1 MTYISNRD
9 TLMIRSEQ
17 DRSKDNHNNKSI
29 RNGNTMQKT
38 YYSHYRPRD
47 GVYQTNQEHER
58 NVAVLSEE
66 YCRISKLKKTAWLI
80 GLHHDDGKNTESWQ
94 EYFQASIHQGKS
106 GGEKEDHSTLG
117 GLLLDLY
124 EPNTRFSEMVQ
135 NAIYMHHGLADCIST
150 VDSSP
155 LIRRRKQKISSEAVE
170 SARSIA
176 QSQFPEEDMQ
186 ARCREAKRDI
196 NALTKRMLELSGDGS
211 GNRVFGDPNFYVGM
225 CERMLSSCLIDA
237 DWRDT
242 ADFMDDRVTTTGMSD
257 DEIQKVWEKGI
268 GNLEKRIAGFE
279 QKEKIDSYRSR
290 ISDQC
295 KEAAFW
301 DHNLYQ
307 LAVPTGAGK
316 TLSSL
321 RFALYCAKEHH
332 KRHIFYVAPFK
343 SILEQNAEEIRKTL
357 DMPEM
362 VLEHHSDVVQDDE
375 KLWRYERLI
384 ENWDEVPV
392 IVTTAVQFLNTL
404 FKEKRSNVRRFH
416 SLCDSV
422 IIVDEAQALPIRT
435 VGLFNLAVNFLT
447 RICNT
452 TVVLCTA
459 TQPLFSDIRENRML
473 PSRKMT
479 EGLSAF
485 EEAFRRVEYH
495 DCTENC
501 GGGLSA
507 EQAAAFVRE
516 KAQQFE
522 QILLILN
529 TKSCAKQVYE
539 QLEGTVEGR
548 LFHLSTLM
556 CAQHRSDV
564 LEEIRKALADGE
576 KVICIS
582 TQLVEAGVDFSFQC
596 VIRSLAGLDNLI
608 QAAGRC
614 NRNGSLEVGHV
625 FLIKMSNDV
634 ENVASI
640 PDIKK
645 AQDAMLSFLHTY
657 RGNPEEFG
665 HRLDS
670 EKAIRTYYLYYF
682 YARQN
687 EMCYHVN
694 VNGVQT
700 DLVELL
706 STNRLFAG
714 GRKEPAMK
722 QAFRSAG
729 EAFTVIE
736 EKGGTDVVVSYGES
750 EELINALQR
759 EDDPDEKRKILRK
772 LQRYT
777 VNLSDAMM
785 RRMGSGAVYG
795 IEENRVMKLDS
806 RYYEQ
811 STGVR
816 EEPGKMPF
824 LNM

>member
-1 MTYISNRD
+1 
-9 TLMIRSEQ
+9 MIRSEQ
-17 DRSKDNHNNKSI
+17 ADSKDNHNNKRI
-29 RNGNTMQKT
+29 RNENTMQKI
-38 YYSHYRPRD
+38 YYSHYRPED
-47 GVYQTNQEHER
+47 DTYQTNQEHER
-58 NVAVLSEE
+58 NVADLTEE
-66 YCRISKLKKTAWLI
+66 YCHIPLLKKTARLI
-80 GLHHDDGKNTESWQ
+80 GLHHDDGKNTEGWQ
-94 EYFQASIHQGKS
+94 EYFQTSIHQEKS

-117 GLLLDLY
+117 GLVLDQY

-150 VDSSP
+150 ADSSS
-155 LIRRRKQKISSEAVE
+155 LIQRRKQKISSEAVE
-170 SARSIA
+170 NARSIA

-196 NALTKRMLELSGDGS
+196 NALTKRMLELSSDGS

-225 CERMLSSCLIDA
+225 CERMLFSCLMDA

-242 ADFMDDRVTTTGMSD
+242 ADFMADRVTMTGMSD

-268 GNLEKRIAGFE
+268 SNLEKRIAGFE
-279 QKEKIDSYRSR
+279 QKEKIDSYRGR

-295 KEAAFW
+295 KATAFL

-321 RFALYCAKEHH
+321 RFALYCAKQHH

-343 SILEQNAEEIRKTL
+343 SILEQNAEEIRRTL

-362 VLEHHSDVVQDDE
+362 VLEHHSDVVQEDE
-375 KLWRYERLI
+375 KLWRYERLT

-422 IIVDEAQALPIRT
+422 IIVDEAQALPVKT

-447 RICNT
+447 QVCNT

-459 TQPLFSDIRENRML
+459 TQPLFSEIQKNRML
-473 PSRKMT
+473 PSQKMT
-479 EGLSAF
+479 EELSVF

-495 DCTENC
+495 DCTEGC
-501 GGGLSA
+501 GSGFSA
-507 EQAAAFVRE
+507 EQAAELVRE
-516 KAQQFE
+516 KAQQFN

-529 TKSCAKQVYE
+529 TKTSAKKVYE

-576 KVICIS
+576 RVICIS

-614 NRNGSLEVGHV
+614 NRNGSLELGHV

-645 AQDAMLSFLHTY
+645 AQEAMLKFLHTY
-657 RGNPEEFG
+657 RNNQEEFG
-665 HRLDS
+665 YRMDS
-670 EKAIRTYYLYYF
+670 ETAIRTYYLYYF
-682 YARQN
+682 FDRKD

-694 VNGVQT
+694 VDGVQT

-714 GRKEPAMK
+714 GRKEPVMK
-722 QAFRSAG
+722 QAFKSAG

-750 EELINALQR
+750 DDLINALQR
-759 EDDPDEKRKILRK
+759 EADQDQKRKILRK

-777 VNLSDAMM
+777 VNLSDAVM

-795 IEENRVMKLDS
+795 IEENRVMKLNS
-806 RYYEQ
+806 RYYDK
-811 STGVR
+811 STGVQ
-816 EEPGKMPF
+816 EEPGEMPF
-824 LNM
+824 LIM